1 MIIPSTRVATSR
13 RTCTNEQHQPLD
25 GHLLLP
31 SQTTSSSSTPPPPQ
45 PTMVSPPHTQIA
57 IPLEKNYRRLVEMA
71 TIYRLCGFDLK
82 MAGEMKRSVRGGD
95 FWLETRERKLEE
107 RKNRGEK
114 EERLGQAYPAFS
126 AYGKPKRS
134 SVGARPKT
142 ALRSTARR
150 QPTLRPTSL
159 SLRPTGSRKGLF
171 GFSQAEKC
179 LFGVRKTDG
188 VLYLQYTSSRC

>member
-1 MIIPSTRVATSR
+1 VWPPHEELAPTSNTNATPSAATSS
-13 RTCTNEQHQPLD
+13 CPAK
-25 GHLLLP
+25 P
-31 SQTTSSSSTPPPPQ
+31 PPPPQ
-45 PTMVSPPHTQIA
+45 PTMVSPPHTTMTTTHLYTQIA

-71 TIYRLCGFDLK
+71 TIYRFCGLDLK

-126 AYGKPKRS
+126 AYGKPKMS

-142 ALRSTARR
+142 ALRSTCR
-150 QPTLRPTSL
+150 
-159 SLRPTGSRKGLF
+159 SLRPTGSRNGIF
-171 GFSQAEKC
+171 GFFQAEKF
-179 LFGVRKTDG
+179 LFGLRQTDG
-188 VLYLQYTSSRC
+188 VLFLIYTR